1 MKLGYYYTVTAGG
14 AGSKEIRINEGD
26 WTSVVDDE
34 RRLWQKYAV
43 KGQCLAMTYTED
55 GLVLVVVKVL
65 GGSRPDNNVST
76 WIHIPSKAKI
86 TGHQIEQIVE
96 EIQKLYLNGTKDVT
110 EASFKS
116 NPILGQDFDE
126 KRYGLR
132 VKAASGNQ
140 IAYRSGASDW
150 SISEILD
157 KPFQEYYHNYKFVFL
172 YKENP
177 MDKEG
182 LTDLSSQEILDM
194 QTVLPPSIDSI
205 RNLFGNGD
213 VMIDVDNQNFTYPIL
228 RKKGSQLLLTA
239 RRSGYLPINFYAQVM
254 TDEQEPEYLSVNDGW
269 RKILGGIIV
278 DVRDEKTNRPI
289 NAKVGILDREW
300 DVNTQSLPENRL
312 HDVRI
317 KVTAEGY
324 ETEERYVD
332 FTHPISP
339 IYLKKPEER
348 KEYSYRTKDGRKLK
362 ILIVGEGASSTHPI
376 DGYIASY
383 DKLIYKGEKSIY
395 DNTGSRSLYG
405 GNKPKKARWFMGW
418 NSWMSYLLIVVAA
431 VVISAGVWAYYSGYF
446 SDLFEQNF
454 QTEIPDTSES
464 SGDNGKEEQ
473 VESKVGEI
481 EEQNQNLQLAIQYI
495 EKCNGVLDQDS
506 LLLNPETVGLFE
518 ALNEFKLSEVA
529 GKWNEKFGKV
539 PIFKSIVTAAEAC
552 IKKNNDPTW
561 KNDNGKYNI
570 DGDTKINITR
580 WIYWVDDNCSNRK
593 QAQPAE
599 KSSSNSQSKN
609 QVKGRETNQSENERG
624 KDF

>member
-86 TGHQIEQIVE
+86 TGRQIEQIVE

-132 VKAASGNQ
+132 VKSASGNK

-177 MDKEG
+177 IDKEG

-194 QTVLPPSIDSI
+194 TTVLPPSIDSI
-205 RNLFGNGD
+205 RNLFGYGD
-213 VMIDVDNQNFTYPIL
+213 VMIDVDNQKFTYPIL

-239 RRSGYLPINFYAQVM
+239 RRSGFLPINFYAQVM
-254 TDEQEPEYLSVNDGW
+254 NDEQEPEYLSVSDCW
-269 RKILGGIIV
+269 RKILGGVTV
-278 DVRDEKTNRPI
+278 DVRDEKTNRLI
-289 NAKVGILDREW
+289 NAKVGILDSEW

-312 HDVRI
+312 QDVRV

-332 FTHPISP
+332 FTRPISP
-339 IYLKKPEER
+339 IYLKRLEEK

-376 DGYIASY
+376 DGYTASN
-383 DKLIYKGEKSIY
+383 DKLIYKGEKYNY
-395 DNTGSRSLYG
+395 DVPDFCSLYSD
-405 GNKPKKARWFMGW
+405 KSKKAKRFW
-418 NSWMSYLLIVVAA
+418 NSSMFYLLIAIAA
-431 VVISAGVWAYYSGYF
+431 VLISVGVWAYSSGVF
-446 SDLFEQNF
+446 SDIINKDFDIESLNPSDSDAEINKEGQNDS
-454 QTEIPDTSES
+454 TVDEVD
-464 SGDNGKEEQ
+464 
-473 VESKVGEI
+473 
-481 EEQNQNLQLAIQYI
+481 EQNQNLQRAIQYI
-495 EKCNGVLDQDS
+495 NECNGVLNRDS
-506 LLLNPETVGLFE
+506 LLLNPETEGLYE
-518 ALNEFKLSEVA
+518 ALNEFKLDELT
-529 GKWNEKFGKV
+529 GKWNEKFGNITV
-539 PIFKSIVTAAEAC
+539 FSSIVKAASEC
-552 IKKNNDPTW
+552 KRKNHDPKRKGSYCTYNEDNDL
-561 KNDNGKYNI
+561 NI
-570 DGDTKINITR
+570 SITN
-580 WIYWVDDNCSNRK
+580 WTNWVDAECSKQTDKKAASDAKKKGAVKEDANKRGNKDDNKGNR
-593 QAQPAE
+593 
-599 KSSSNSQSKN
+599 
-609 QVKGRETNQSENERG
+609 GG
-624 KDF
+624 DW